1 MAMTAQD
8 YQQSGLHLLPNGK
21 AWTKAPDGS
30 LAQLMLATGDEF
42 ARIDNVND
50 ALLNEMHPDRAFML
64 LESWEDFA
72 GLPDCSI
79 DREATIESRRSA
91 LKTKLTMAGSL
102 CIHFMSNWL
111 HRAVTALRWLSAI
124 RTIACGVA
132 ITLFT
137 PKKTGFVSLSM
148 WPLRSLTTRRY
159 WTIASSVYG
168 WLMQQ
173 TLSVCLNAMPLPKPN
188 SSLYTRINYVRI
200 G

>member
-102 CIHFMSNWL
+102 CIPFYEQLAAS
-111 HRAVTALRWLSAI
+111 RGYS
-124 RTIACGVA
+124 
-132 ITLFT
+132 ITLVECYPHHCLRGCNYPIYPEKNWFRV
-137 PKKTGFVSLSM
+137 FVYVASTVSHYSTVLDNCKQR
-148 WPLRSLTTRRY
+148 LRVADAADLECLLERY
-159 WTIASSVYG
+159 APAETEFIFIYED
-168 WLMQQ
+168 
-173 TLSVCLNAMPLPKPN
+173 
-188 SSLYTRINYVRI
+188 
-200 G
+200 

>member
-64 LESWEDFA
+64 LESWDDFA

-102 CIHFMSNWL
+102 CIPFYEQLAAS
-111 HRAVTALRWLSAI
+111 RGYS
-124 RTIACGVA
+124 
-132 ITLFT
+132 ITLVECYPHHCLRGCNYPIYPEKNWFRV
-137 PKKTGFVSLSM
+137 FVYVASTVSHYSTVLDNCKQR
-148 WPLRSLTTRRY
+148 LRVADAADLECLLERY
-159 WTIASSVYG
+159 APAETEFIFIYED
-168 WLMQQ
+168 
-173 TLSVCLNAMPLPKPN
+173 
-188 SSLYTRINYVRI
+188 
-200 G
+200 